1 MKSSFS
7 RIIQGCMN
15 WGVWGKS
22 LSTSQMEELIHFNL
36 EKGISSFD
44 HADIYGD
51 YTTENE
57 FGKAFKNSSVKREN
71 IQLISKCGIQYVGKT
86 RPSNLVKYY
95 QYDSDYII
103 YSAEKSIKDLNA
115 DYLDL
120 FLMHRPSPLM
130 HPDEIQKAVEK
141 LMGQGKIKMFGVS
154 NFTSGQTDLILSKT
168 KVCVNQ
174 IQLSLSHNYPIFDS
188 SLDYMMVNKIIPMS
202 WSPLG
207 SFYKNESENNKRV
220 SILLDELST
229 KYNASKD
236 QLLISWILKHPSKVH
251 PVIGTTNFER
261 ISSASCANEIKLSN
275 IDWFRM
281 LETYLGHKLP

>member
-57 FGKAFKNSSVKREN
+57 FGKAFKNSSVKRED

-86 RPSNLVKYY
+86 RPSNLVKHY

-120 FLMHRPSPLM
+120 FLLHRPSPLM

-154 NFTSGQTDLILSKT
+154 NFTSDQTDLILSKT
-168 KVCVNQ
+168 KVSVNQ

-207 SFYKNESENNKRV
+207 SFYKNKSENNKRV

-261 ISSASCANEIKLSN
+261 ISSASCANKIKLSN

>member
-57 FGKAFKNSSVKREN
+57 FGKAFKNSSVKRED

-86 RPSNLVKYY
+86 RPSNLVKHY

-120 FLMHRPSPLM
+120 FLLHRPSPLM

-154 NFTSGQTDLILSKT
+154 NFTSDQTDLILSKT
-168 KVCVNQ
+168 KVSVNQ

-207 SFYKNESENNKRV
+207 SFYKNKSENNKRV

-261 ISSASCANEIKLSN
+261 ISNASCANGIKLSN

>member
-57 FGKAFKNSSVKREN
+57 FGKAFKNSSVKRED

-86 RPSNLVKYY
+86 RPSNLVKHY

-120 FLMHRPSPLM
+120 FLLHRPSPLM

-154 NFTSGQTDLILSKT
+154 NFTSDQTDLILSKT
-168 KVCVNQ
+168 KVSVNQ

-207 SFYKNESENNKRV
+207 SFYKNKSENNKRV

-261 ISSASCANEIKLSN
+261 ISNASCANEIKLSN